1 MDYQNPLARDLF
13 VAQVKFLETQLEK
26 TQNFLTI
33 NQGSRLGCDLQR
45 MSRPGC
51 DILTAKDVTYF

>member
-33 NQGSRLGCDLQR
+33 NHLKFE
-45 MSRPGC
+45 
-51 DILTAKDVTYF
+51 IEYNKF